1 MLVIEV
7 IINVVVVAAGSVV
20 GLLPLATLPEG
31 HHRGRP
37 GRGGI
42 VPAQV
47 VGSGCVVV
55 AVEGDGGGQVLEAV
69 KLVDGLDIGR
79 HPVVLAGSEA
89 REQGVGDFV
98 VRGDRAAAG
107 CIGPEHVEP
116 EGLLV
121 IVHAIDGGGTVVGV
135 DGTGGVRH
143 GGVGDGTAVFGGVLV
158 GLPEADIQQQVLV
171 QQDGIELEGGGEHV
185 LLVALDSALAVL
197 EAQGN
202 AIGEMREGS
211 LEGHGVPVVEG
222 CLGDGFLPVAVGVT
236 QQGGVPSAADVFLP
250 EFIGPIDL

>member
-1 MLVIEV
+1 M
-7 IINVVVVAAGSVV
+7 
-20 GLLPLATLPEG
+20 
-31 HHRGRP
+31 
-37 GRGGI
+37 
-42 VPAQV
+42 
-47 VGSGCVVV
+47 

-135 DGTGGVRH
+135 DGT
-143 GGVGDGTAVFGGVLV
+143 GTAVFGGVLV

-236 QQGGVPSAADVFLP
+236 Q
-250 EFIGPIDL
+250 

>member
-1 MLVIEV
+1 M
-7 IINVVVVAAGSVV
+7 
-20 GLLPLATLPEG
+20 
-31 HHRGRP
+31 
-37 GRGGI
+37 
-42 VPAQV
+42 
-47 VGSGCVVV
+47 
-55 AVEGDGGGQVLEAV
+55 
-69 KLVDGLDIGR
+69 
-79 HPVVLAGSEA
+79 
-89 REQGVGDFV
+89 
-98 VRGDRAAAG
+98 
-107 CIGPEHVEP
+107 
-116 EGLLV
+116 
-121 IVHAIDGGGTVVGV
+121 
-135 DGTGGVRH
+135 
-143 GGVGDGTAVFGGVLV
+143 
-158 GLPEADIQQQVLV
+158 LV